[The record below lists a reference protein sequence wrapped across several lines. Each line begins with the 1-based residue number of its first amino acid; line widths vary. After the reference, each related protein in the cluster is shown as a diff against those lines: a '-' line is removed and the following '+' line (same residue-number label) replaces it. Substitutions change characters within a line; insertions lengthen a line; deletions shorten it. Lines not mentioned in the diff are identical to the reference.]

1 MASSGYSG
9 TPLARKLGIKD
20 GHTVLLVGQPR
31 YYFDLFL
38 DLPEIQL
45 VETPAALSVDFI
57 HLFSTSIADFQE
69 RSIQLKPFLKYNGM
83 LWVSWPKN
91 GSKIES
97 ELSGNFVREY
107 LLANGLVDVKVCAV
121 DKDWSALKFVYR
133 LKDRK

>member
-1 MASSGYSG
+1 MATSGYSG

-20 GHTVLLVGQPR
+20 GHTVLLVGQPS

-45 VETPAALSVDFI
+45 AKTPVALSVDFI
-57 HLFSTSIADFQE
+57 HLFCTSIADFQE
-69 RSIQLKPFLKYNGM
+69 RSIQLKSFLKYNGM
-83 LWVSWPKN
+83 LWVSWPKKS
-91 GSKIES
+91 SKFAS

-121 DKDWSALKFVYR
+121 DEDWSALKFVYR